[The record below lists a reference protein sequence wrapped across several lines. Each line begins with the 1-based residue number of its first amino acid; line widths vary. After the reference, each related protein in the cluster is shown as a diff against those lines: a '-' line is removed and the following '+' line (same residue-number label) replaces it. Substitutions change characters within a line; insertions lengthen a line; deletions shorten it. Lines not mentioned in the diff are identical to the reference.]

1 MSCINKFC
9 NYINI
14 IIEENNKNIIINN
27 ITIDNI
33 DNIDIKKINFNI
45 ACFICK
51 FKPSLSISNYIKLI
65 FKSGI
70 IEKQNLDGII
80 LYTINLLKYLTKKG
94 IYLNSYNCHR
104 LIMTLLMLSSKI
116 HEEYYY
122 SNLCWA
128 NVSGTNIKDINIMEI
143 SLLQLLDYNLHII
156 ITHEKAISIY
166 KSIYY

>member
-9 NYINI
+9 NYINKVVKD
-14 IIEENNKNIIINN
+14 NNKNIIINN

-33 DNIDIKKINFNI
+33 DVIKINLNI

-51 FKPSLSISNYIKLI
+51 YKPQLSIINYIKEI

-70 IEKQNLDGII
+70 IEKHNQDGII

-116 HEEYYY
+116 HEEYHY
-122 SNLCWA
+122 SNSYWA
-128 NVSGTNIKDINIMEI
+128 IVSGTNIKDINTMEI
-143 SLLQLLDYNLHII
+143 ALLQLLDYNLNINI
-156 ITHEKAISIY
+156 SKEKALSIF
-166 KSIYY
+166 KSIY

>member
-9 NYINI
+9 NYINKL
-14 IIEENNKNIIINN
+14 IEDNNKNIIINN

-33 DNIDIKKINFNI
+33 DITKINFNI

-51 FKPSLSISNYIKLI
+51 CKPSLSISNYIKLI

-80 LYTINLLKYLTKKG
+80 LYTINLLKYLSKKG

-104 LIMTLLMLSSKI
+104 LILTLLMLSSKI
-116 HEEYYY
+116 HEEQICKNSY
-122 SNLCWA
+122 WA
-128 NVSGTNIKDINIMEI
+128 LVSGTNIKDINIMEMA
-143 SLLQLLDYNLHII
+143 LLQLLDYNLHII

>member
-9 NYINI
+9 NYINK

-33 DNIDIKKINFNI
+33 DIKKINFNI

-51 FKPSLSISNYIKLI
+51 YKPQLSIINYIKEI

-70 IEKQNLDGII
+70 IEKHNQDGII

-104 LIMTLLMLSSKI
+104 LILTLIMLSSKI

-128 NVSGTNIKDINIMEI
+128 NVSGTNIKDINIMEMA
-143 SLLQLLDYNLHII
+143 LLQLLDFDLHVII
-156 ITHEKAISIY
+156 SKEKALSIY
-166 KSIYY
+166 KSIY

>member
-9 NYINI
+9 NYINKI
-14 IIEENNKNIIINN
+14 IQDNNKNIIINN

-33 DNIDIKKINFNI
+33 DITKINFNI
-45 ACFICK
+45 ACFISK
-51 FKPSLSISNYIKLI
+51 FKPSLSISNYIKQI

-80 LYTINLLKYLTKKG
+80 LYTINLLKCLTKKG

-104 LIMTLLMLSSKI
+104 LIITLLMLSSKI
-116 HEEYYY
+116 HEEQICKNSY
-122 SNLCWA
+122 WA
-128 NVSGTNIKDINIMEI
+128 FVSGTNIKDINTMEMA
-143 SLLQLLDYNLHII
+143 LLQLLDYNLHII